1 MKAEEEVIGQNAGR
15 DAAFII
21 RVIRSC
27 TTTDHLAVT
36 TQLIENF
43 NMLYPG
49 AEYFDV
55 FQEIHKERRRKSDE
69 IYENNIMEAEK
80 KLKQTEENERG

>member
-1 MKAEEEVIGQNAGR
+1 MKTEEEVIGQNAGR

-27 TTTDHLAVT
+27 TTTDHIAVT
-36 TQLIENF
+36 TKLLKNF

-49 AEYFDV
+49 GEYFDV
-55 FQEIHKERRRKSDE
+55 FQELNNERERRFNE
-69 IYENNIMEAEK
+69 ILENNIKVAEQ
-80 KLKQTEENERG
+80 KLKEEQNERN